1 MRWCYFSDF
10 LYILVL
16 IFSPIP
22 SCCYKPSP
30 SAPFFSVALILQMFR
45 LSLSV
50 GSDGISFINLP
61 ALRLPRRKAMG
72 RSVTKGLAI
81 PRAVYCNL
89 LCDVTISSWL
99 E

>member
-1 MRWCYFSDF
+1 MVLF
-10 LYILVL
+10 LRLPLYSCPNILSYSKL
-16 IFSPIP
+16 LLQTLSLC
-22 SCCYKPSP
+22 SL
-30 SAPFFSVALILQMFR
+30 FSVALILQMFR